1 LSSDTSG
8 HSVLSLHGVRKRYS
22 LGGLFSRKRIDAL
35 NDVHLDVVDDGP
47 TVISIVGESGSGKTT
62 LARVLLGLV
71 KPDAGSVSVCGF
83 PIAGAGRG
91 LRNRELIRLVQPIFQ
106 NPFEAFSSYRRV
118 DAYLR
123 DTAVFVR
130 RLSRQAEIDRVLEE
144 VLSTVGLRLGDVRG
158 KYQSQFSGG
167 ELQRI
172 SIARALIAQPRLI
185 VADEPASMVDASLR
199 MNVVNLF
206 LKVKEERRT
215 HFLYITHDLAT
226 AYYLSDYIGI
236 MYRGCIM
243 EFGRAKEV
251 LDRPGHP
258 YTQLLLSS
266 VPALDRRWQGSRDKL
281 PDLESEEYSRA
292 GCVFAGRCSK
302 ATEVCGRERPGP
314 TPFAGGRTVYCHHAE
329 TT

>member
-1 LSSDTSG
+1 LSTGASG
-8 HSVLSLHGVRKRYS
+8 QSVLSLHGVRKRYY
-22 LGGLFSRKRIDAL
+22 LGGLFSRTRIDAL
-35 NDVHLDVVDDGP
+35 DDVHLEVVDEKP

-71 KPDAGSVSVCGF
+71 KPDAGTVSVCGY
-83 PIAGAGRG
+83 PIVGDGRG
-91 LRNRELIRLVQPIFQ
+91 IRGRELIRLVQPIFQ
-106 NPFEAFSSYRRV
+106 NPFDAFSSYRRL
-118 DAYLR
+118 DSYLR

-130 RLSRQAEIDRVLEE
+130 RLARQDEIDGVLEE
-144 VLSTVGLRLGDVRG
+144 VLSTVGLRLSDVRG

-172 SIARALIAQPRLI
+172 SIARALIAQPKLI

-206 LKVKEERRT
+206 LKLKEERRT
-215 HFLYITHDLAT
+215 HFVYITHDLAT
-226 AYYLSDYIGI
+226 AYYLSDYIAI

-266 VPALDRRWQGSRDKL
+266 VPALDHRWQGSRDKL
-281 PDLESEEYSRA
+281 PDIESEEYRFT
-292 GCVFAGRCSK
+292 GCPFSGRCSK
-302 ATEVCGRERPGP
+302 ATELCTRERPGP
-314 TPFAGGRTVYCHHAE
+314 TPFADGRSVYCHHAE
-329 TT
+329 TA